1 MERLATVAVSMPCGM
16 IFCLTGILVNIIQ
29 AACFLIIWP
38 VSKNTYRRIVGA
50 VTDILLLHLTFLV
63 DWWAGLEVR
72 IHADLETLEV
82 IGKEKALVMPN
93 HTCDA
98 DVLMMWLLAERFN
111 CLRGALMVM
120 KKSSKY
126 LPASLIYGWANWFN
140 GAVFLD
146 RNWAKDEGKLKSSFQ
161 ELKDFPISFWL
172 TIFVEG
178 TRMTPDK
185 LLAAQEFA
193 ISKGFPVPRNVLI
206 PRTKGFVSAVQYM
219 RSFVPAVYDVT
230 VAVPKGHPIPSVK
243 GFLRKQP
250 SVVHFHIKRY
260 AMNELPQSDEGIA
273 QWCKDRFV
281 AKDAMLDKFRANGTF
296 DGKESRDLRIPPK
309 KSLIAVILLTCID
322 SIGAILLIRRF
333 SLLSNWKGI
342 SSLAF
347 AVAFD
352 AILMYTFI
360 EYTKLPEQGKVQAR
374 NGQVVKLIH

>member
-1 MERLATVAVSMPCGM
+1 MEKLANVAVAMPFGM
-16 IFCLTGILVNIIQ
+16 IFSLTGILVNIIQ
-29 AACFLIIWP
+29 
-38 VSKNTYRRIVGA
+38 
-50 VTDILLLHLTFLV
+50 
-63 DWWAGLEVR
+63 VR

-126 LPASLIYGWANWFN
+126 LPIYGWANWFN

-146 RNWAKDEGKLKSSFQ
+146 RNWAKDEAKLKSSFQ

-193 ISKGFPVPRNVLI
+193 ISKGLPVPRNVLI

-219 RSFVPAVYDVT
+219 RSFVSAVYDVT
-230 VAVPKGHPIPSVK
+230 VAVPNGHPIPSVK
-243 GFLRKQP
+243 GFLKKQP

-260 AMNELPQSDEGIA
+260 AMNELPESDEGIA

-281 AKDAMLDKFRANGTF
+281 VKDAMLDKFRANDTF
-296 DGKESRDLRIPPK
+296 DGKEIRDLRIPPK
-309 KSLIAVILLTCID
+309 KSLTVFIYLSCIY
-322 SIGAILLIRRF
+322 SIGAVMLIQRF
-333 SLLSNWKGI
+333 SLLSNWIGI

-347 AVAFD
+347 AVAFV
-352 AILMYTFI
+352 AILLCTFI

-374 NGQVVKLIH
+374 NGQVVKLH

>member
-1 MERLATVAVSMPCGM
+1 MEKLAAVVLSMPFGM
-16 IFCLTGILVNIIQ
+16 IFSLTGILVNIIQ
-29 AACFLIIWP
+29 
-38 VSKNTYRRIVGA
+38 VH
-50 VTDILLLHLTFLV
+50 LHT
-63 DWWAGLEVR
+63 
-72 IHADLETLEV
+72 DLETYES
-82 IGKEKALVMPN
+82 IGKENALVMPN
-93 HTCDA
+93 HICDA
-98 DVLMMWLLAERFN
+98 DVLMMGVLAERFN
-111 CLRGALMVM
+111 CLRGARMVM

-126 LPASLIYGWANWFN
+126 LPIYGWANWFN

-161 ELKDFPISFWL
+161 ELKDFPGSFWL

-193 ISKGFPVPRNVLI
+193 VSKGLPVPKNVLI

-219 RSFVPAVYDVT
+219 RPFVSAVYDVT
-230 VAVPKGHPIPSVK
+230 VAVPEGHPIPSVK
-243 GFLRKQP
+243 RFLKRQP

-260 AMNELPQSDEGIA
+260 ATKGLPESDEGVA

-281 AKDAMLDKFRANGTF
+281 VKDAMLEEFRANDTF
-296 DGKESRDLRIPPK
+296 EGKEIRDFRIPPK
-309 KSLIAVILLTCID
+309 KSLILINCLFFFFFFIDFSFPCSLRGKKKKKKQVAIFLSCIF
-322 SIGAILLIRRF
+322 SIGAIMLIQRF

-360 EYTKLPEQGKVQAR
+360 EYTKLPEQGKVQATVD
-374 NGQVVKLIH
+374 GQAVKLH

>member
-29 AACFLIIWP
+29 AACFLIYMACFKKYIQKDRW
-38 VSKNTYRRIVGA
+38 SGNRHIVLA
-50 VTDILLLHLTFLV
+50 SDIFS
-63 DWWAGLEVR
+63 GLVR

-126 LPASLIYGWANWFN
+126 LPIYGWANWFN

-260 AMNELPQSDEGIA
+260 AMNE
-273 QWCKDRFV
+273 FV

-309 KSLIAVILLTCID
+309 EVIDCCHLALPASI

>member
-1 MERLATVAVSMPCGM
+1 MDGQIGLMEP
-16 IFCLTGILVNIIQ
+16 
-29 AACFLIIWP
+29 
-38 VSKNTYRRIVGA
+38 Y
-50 VTDILLLHLTFLV
+50 
-63 DWWAGLEVR
+63 
-72 IHADLETLEV
+72 
-82 IGKEKALVMPN
+82 
-93 HTCDA
+93 
-98 DVLMMWLLAERFN
+98 
-111 CLRGALMVM
+111 
-120 KKSSKY
+120 
-126 LPASLIYGWANWFN
+126 
-140 GAVFLD
+140 FLD

-178 TRMTPDK
+178 TRMITPDK

-260 AMNELPQSDEGIA
+260 AMNELPESDEGIA

-309 KSLIAVILLTCID
+309 KSLIVAILLSCID

-374 NGQVVKLIH
+374 NGQVVKLH

>member
-111 CLRGALMVM
+111 CLRGALM
-120 KKSSKY
+120 
-126 LPASLIYGWANWFN
+126 IYGWANWFN

>member
-1 MERLATVAVSMPCGM
+1 
-16 IFCLTGILVNIIQ
+16 
-29 AACFLIIWP
+29 
-38 VSKNTYRRIVGA
+38 
-50 VTDILLLHLTFLV
+50 
-63 DWWAGLEVR
+63 
-72 IHADLETLEV
+72 
-82 IGKEKALVMPN
+82 MPN

-126 LPASLIYGWANWFN
+126 LPIYGWANWFN

-260 AMNELPQSDEGIA
+260 AMNELPESDEGIA

-309 KSLIAVILLTCID
+309 KSLIVAILLSCID

-374 NGQVVKLIH
+374 NGQVVKLH

>member
-1 MERLATVAVSMPCGM
+1 MEKLAAVVLSMPFGM
-16 IFCLTGILVNIIQ
+16 IFSLTGILINIIQ

-38 VSKNTYRRIVGA
+38 LSKNTYRRIVGA
-50 VTDILLLHLTFLV
+50 VTEIFFLV
-63 DWWAGLEVR
+63 MIFLVNWLAGLEV
-72 IHADLETLEV
+72 HLHTDLETYES
-82 IGKEKALVMPN
+82 IGKENALVMPN
-93 HTCDA
+93 HICDA
-98 DVLMMWLLAERFN
+98 DVLMMWVLAERFN
-111 CLRGALMVM
+111 CLRGARMVM

-126 LPASLIYGWANWFN
+126 LPIYGWANWFN

-146 RNWAKDEGKLKSSFQ
+146 RNWAKDEGKLKFSRA
-161 ELKDFPISFWL
+161 EGFPWFFL
-172 TIFVEG
+172 VDYLRG
-178 TRMTPDK
+178 RDRMTPGK

-193 ISKGFPVPRNVLI
+193 VSKGLPAPKNVLI

-219 RSFVPAVYDVT
+219 RPFVSAVYDVT

-243 GFLRKQP
+243 RFLKRQP

-260 AMNELPQSDEGIA
+260 ATKGLPESDEGVA

-281 AKDAMLDKFRANGTF
+281 VKDAMLEEFRANDTF
-296 DGKESRDLRIPPK
+296 EGKEIRDFRIPPK
-309 KSLIAVILLTCID
+309 KSLIVAIFLSCIF
-322 SIGAILLIRRF
+322 SIGAIMLIQRF

-360 EYTKLPEQGKVQAR
+360 EYTKLPEQGKVQATVDGR
-374 NGQVVKLIH
+374 AVKLH

>member
-1 MERLATVAVSMPCGM
+1 MEKLAAVVLSMPFGM
-16 IFCLTGILVNIIQ
+16 IFSLTGILINIIQ
-29 AACFLIIWP
+29 AACFLIVWP
-38 VSKNTYRRIVGA
+38 LSKNTYRRIVGA
-50 VTDILLLHLTFLV
+50 VTEIFFLVMTFLV
-63 DWWAGLEVR
+63 NWWAGLEV
-72 IHADLETLEV
+72 HLHTDLETYES
-82 IGKEKALVMPN
+82 IGKENALVMPN
-93 HTCDA
+93 HICDA
-98 DVLMMWLLAERFN
+98 DVLMMWVLAERFN
-111 CLRGALMVM
+111 CLRGARMVM

-126 LPASLIYGWANWFN
+126 LPIYGWANWFN

-161 ELKDFPISFWL
+161 ELKDFPGSFWL

-178 TRMTPDK
+178 TRMTPGK

-193 ISKGFPVPRNVLI
+193 VSKGLPVPKNVLI

-219 RSFVPAVYDVT
+219 RPFVSAVYDVT

-243 GFLRKQP
+243 RFLKRQP

-260 AMNELPQSDEGIA
+260 ATKGLPESDEGVA

-281 AKDAMLDKFRANGTF
+281 VKDALLEEFRANDTF
-296 DGKESRDLRIPPK
+296 EGKEIRDFRIPPK
-309 KSLIAVILLTCID
+309 KSLIVAIFLSCIV
-322 SIGAILLIRRF
+322 SIGAIMLIQRF

-360 EYTKLPEQGKVQAR
+360 EYTKLPEQGKVQATVD
-374 NGQVVKLIH
+374 GQAVKLH

>member
-1 MERLATVAVSMPCGM
+1 MERLATVAVAMPCGM

-29 AACFLIIWP
+29 AACLLIIWP

-50 VTDILLLHLTFLV
+50 VTDILFLHLTFLV

-126 LPASLIYGWANWFN
+126 LPIYGWANWFN

-206 PRTKGFVSAVQYM
+206 PRTK
-219 RSFVPAVYDVT
+219 
-230 VAVPKGHPIPSVK
+230 
-243 GFLRKQP
+243 
-250 SVVHFHIKRY
+250 
-260 AMNELPQSDEGIA
+260 
-273 QWCKDRFV
+273 
-281 AKDAMLDKFRANGTF
+281 DAMLDKFRANGTF

-309 KSLIAVILLTCID
+309 KS
-322 SIGAILLIRRF
+322 
-333 SLLSNWKGI
+333 
-342 SSLAF
+342 
-347 AVAFD
+347 
-352 AILMYTFI
+352 
-360 EYTKLPEQGKVQAR
+360 
-374 NGQVVKLIH
+374 

>member
-1 MERLATVAVSMPCGM
+1 MENLATVVLFLPLGM
-16 IFCLTGILVNIIQ
+16 VFCLTGIAINIIQ

-38 VSKNTYRRIVGA
+38 LSKNTYRRIVGA
-50 VTDILLLHLTFLV
+50 VTEIFFLVMTFLV
-63 DWWAGLEVR
+63 NWFAGLEV
-72 IHADLETLEV
+72 HLHTDLETYEL
-82 IGKEKALVMPN
+82 IGKENALVMPN
-93 HTCDA
+93 HICDV

-111 CLRGALMVM
+111 CLRGVLMVM

-126 LPASLIYGWANWFN
+126 LPIYGWANWFN

-146 RNWAKDEGKLKSSFQ
+146 RNWAKDEGKLKSSFR
-161 ELKDFPISFWL
+161 ELKDFPGSFWL

-193 ISKGFPVPRNVLI
+193 ISKGLPVPRNVLI
-206 PRTKGFVSAVQYM
+206 PRTKYTRPFLS
-219 RSFVPAVYDVT
+219 AVYDVT
-230 VAVPKGHPIPSVK
+230 VAVPKGHPIPSLK
-243 GFLRKQP
+243 RFLKRQT

-260 AMNELPQSDEGIA
+260 ATKGLPESDEGVA

-281 AKDAMLDKFRANGTF
+281 VKDAMLEEFRANDTF
-296 DGKESRDLRIPPK
+296 EGKEIRDFRIPPK
-309 KSLIAVILLTCID
+309 KSLIVFIFLSCIC
-322 SIGAILLIRRF
+322 SIGAIMLIQRF

-352 AILMYTFI
+352 AILIYTFI
-360 EYTKLPEQGKVQAR
+360 EYTKLPEQRKVQAT
-374 NGQVVKLIH
+374 NGQVVKLH